1 MRKMNVLETFI
12 TTGIFTIILLSA
24 CKSGLNEK
32 QKLFLDYAKLED
44 KYHSTGFYRNVD
56 LYNVNIDSATYKDS
70 TFNISSFKAELQK
83 SFKLTLNGNE
93 IQPDLGAADLQYPH
107 HYIFTPQ
114 KDGSIHV
121 SLSVFVPDTYYKFS
135 LNKNDIGK
143 AILKDSAEITL
154 LDMTNDGVTLMV
166 ENKGDRRSYDY
177 TYDSFDR
184 KDFSEKKREEAYK
197 QPGYDKYLFISES
210 VETPNSGQTTVKDSL
225 RKVDFSRLN
234 ISLADE
240 KGKTLVSDGRI
251 NDFRHYLW
259 YRNHDMPYP
268 ELTSEYMDIR
278 SKYKEEDQDSLHKFH
293 PIHILNLKAS
303 GKVGRVDFF
312 LRSNKG
318 HVETID
324 LGNKIPEQVAGK
336 AGQDQQEYLP
346 LVNITKENVGKLL
359 KIGYTTLPV
368 KRDESDYILLYASL
382 PHSFN
387 NRHMSMSFE
396 DIKLVGDKKDTVDID
411 QMDNAKDDLNVGY
424 SNSNYNLNAV
434 KFAKKNR
441 SATKVIGKLE
451 LSVSN
456 YFDKEFK
463 VNQLPKGLSMA
474 ADGVTLIVKKDELS
488 IENMVEIYAFEK
500 GNKLHPLAT
509 FRMDSYVP
517 SNEMVLAKYVKK
529 PATLIIRCK
538 QDKAEFSQ
546 EIPFEFDIP
555 KPKELE

>member
-1 MRKMNVLETFI
+1 MSVLETFI
-12 TTGIFTIILLSA
+12 TAGIFTVIFLSA
-24 CKSGLNEK
+24 CKSGLNER

-44 KYHSTGFYRNVD
+44 KYHSTGFYRNLD
-56 LYNVNIDSATYKDS
+56 LYDANTDPAIYKDS
-70 TFNISSFKAELQK
+70 IFNISSFKAELQK
-83 SFKLTLNGNE
+83 SFKLTLNGNQIE
-93 IQPDLGAADLQYPH
+93 PDLGAADLQYPH

-114 KDGSIHV
+114 KDGSIQV

-135 LNKNDIGK
+135 LSKNDIGK
-143 AILKDSAEITL
+143 SILKDSAEITL

-166 ENKGDRRSYDY
+166 ENKGNRQSYDY

-184 KDFSEKKREEAYK
+184 KDFSEKKRVEEYK

-210 VETPNSGQTTVKDSL
+210 IETPNSGQTTVKDSL
-225 RKVDFSRLN
+225 IKVDFARLN

-324 LGNKIPEQVAGK
+324 LGNKMPQQAIGK

-346 LVNITKENVGKLL
+346 LENITKENVAKLL
-359 KIGYTTLPV
+359 KIGYATLPV
-368 KRDESDYILLYASL
+368 KRDEPDYVLLYASL
-382 PHSFN
+382 PHGFN
-387 NRHMSMSFE
+387 NGHMSMSFE
-396 DIKLVGDKKDTVDID
+396 DIKFIGNKKDTVGID
-411 QMDNAKDDLNVGY
+411 QMDNAKNDLNVGY
-424 SNSNYNLNAV
+424 SNRSYNLNAV
-434 KFAKKNR
+434 KFAMKNA
-441 SATKVIGKLE
+441 SATKVIGKID
-451 LSVSN
+451 LSVTN
-456 YFDKEFK
+456 YFDKEFN
-463 VNQLPKGLSMA
+463 VNQLPKGLNMA
-474 ADGVTLIVKKDELS
+474 ADGVTLIVKKNELS
-488 IENMVEIYAFEK
+488 IENMVEIYAFEE
-500 GNKLHPLAT
+500 GNKLLPLAT

-529 PATLIIRCK
+529 PATMIIRFK
-538 QDKAEFSQ
+538 KDNGEFSQ
-546 EIPFEFDIP
+546 EIPFELDISTV
-555 KPKELE
+555 KNQK